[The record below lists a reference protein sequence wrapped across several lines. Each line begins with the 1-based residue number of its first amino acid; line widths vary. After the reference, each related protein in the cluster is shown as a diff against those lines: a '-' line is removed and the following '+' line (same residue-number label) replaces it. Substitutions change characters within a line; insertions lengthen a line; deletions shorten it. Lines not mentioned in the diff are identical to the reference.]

1 VKAESEQALG
11 LGLPEIKITAMKIQ
25 YKGYTIEQETEPWA
39 VKYNRNFKFYP
50 TDEGVDGN
58 FQHAETLE
66 EAKDE
71 ISERVFLETYPERW
85 AVEHSKSLAPVQWDF
100 LSDAMKFTVQ
110 WDAMP
115 LFKFNSI

>member
-1 VKAESEQALG
+1 
-11 LGLPEIKITAMKIQ
+11 MKIQ

-58 FQHAETLE
+58 FQHAETLD

-71 ISERVFLETYPERW
+71 ISERVFLSEYPNQW
-85 AVEHSKSLAPVQWDF
+85 AVEHSRSLAPASFDF
-100 LSDAMKFTVQ
+100 LSDAMGFAVR
-110 WDAMP
+110 WDAEP
-115 LFKFNSI
+115 KFNFNSI